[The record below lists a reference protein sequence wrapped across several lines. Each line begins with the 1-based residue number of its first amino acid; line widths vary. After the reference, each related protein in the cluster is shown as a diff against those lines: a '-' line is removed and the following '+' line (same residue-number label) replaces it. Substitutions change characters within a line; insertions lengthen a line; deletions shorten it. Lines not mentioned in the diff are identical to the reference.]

1 MIQLGGDLEY
11 FIHGTFNVPTW
22 SEAFKAA
29 AFDGLG
35 KLEPLRTGAVRLQA
49 VTHR

>member
-1 MIQLGGDLEY
+1 VIQLGGDLEY

-22 SEAFKAA
+22 SDAFKAA

-35 KLEPLRTGAVRLQA
+35 KLEPSGLVRSAL
-49 VTHR
+49 TS